1 MYPRTTWRWALALTL
16 ISVVACQFPTRPADP
31 ASRVAVSPKVLTLQQ
46 YQVADFTA
54 VGLTSTGD
62 TAAVAVRWSATSG
75 AIIDTSTTG
84 ARHQG
89 RYKAGSDTGKVKVV
103 VKGGGSADTAVV
115 TVTPAPVAIVVMSSA
130 AVSVVA
136 GQTVQLTATPEDAGG
151 NPLSGRVVTW
161 ASTNPGAASINSSG
175 LVSGVA
181 AGAAT
186 VSATSEGQSGTVAVA
201 VTAPPVASV
210 TASPASA
217 HRRVG
222 H

>member
-1 MYPRTTWRWALALTL
+1 MYPRTTWRWVLALTL
-16 ISVVACQFPTRPADP
+16 LGVVACKFPTRPADP
-31 ASRVAVSPKVLTLQQ
+31 ASRVTVSPKLLTLQQ

-54 VGLTSTGD
+54 IGLTSTGD
-62 TAAVAVRWSATSG
+62 TAAVAVRWSASSG

-103 VKGGGSADTAVV
+103 VKGGGSSDTAVV
-115 TVTPAPVAIVVMSSA
+115 TVMPAPVAIVVMTSA

-136 GQTVQLTATPEDAGG
+136 GQTVQLTATPEDSSG
-151 NPLSGRVVTW
+151 NPLSGRLVTW
-161 ASTNPGAASINSSG
+161 ASTNPGAASVNSSG

-186 VSATSEGQSGTVAVA
+186 VPATPQGQTGTVAVA
-201 VTAPPVASV
+201 VTPAPGASLSA
-210 TASPASA
+210 TPAPASL
-217 HRRVG
+217 
-222 H
+222 

>member
-1 MYPRTTWRWALALTL
+1 MYPRTRWRWALALTL

-89 RYKAGSDTGKVKVV
+89 RYKAGSDTGKGDGV
-103 VKGGGSADTAVV
+103 VKGGGSADTAGGSL
-115 TVTPAPVAIVVMSSA
+115 TPPPGARVGMRSA
-130 AVSVVA
+130 A
-136 GQTVQLTATPEDAGG
+136 GG
-151 NPLSGRVVTW
+151 V
-161 ASTNPGAASINSSG
+161 
-175 LVSGVA
+175 
-181 AGAAT
+181 
-186 VSATSEGQSGTVAVA
+186 
-201 VTAPPVASV
+201 
-210 TASPASA
+210 
-217 HRRVG
+217 
-222 H
+222 

>member
-89 RYKAGSDTGKVKVV
+89 RYKAGSDTGKVK
-103 VKGGGSADTAVV
+103 AVV
-115 TVTPAPVAIVVMSSA
+115 TV
-130 AVSVVA
+130 
-136 GQTVQLTATPEDAGG
+136 G
-151 NPLSGRVVTW
+151 
-161 ASTNPGAASINSSG
+161 
-175 LVSGVA
+175 
-181 AGAAT
+181 
-186 VSATSEGQSGTVAVA
+186 
-201 VTAPPVASV
+201 
-210 TASPASA
+210 ASPHPPPA
-217 HRRVG
+217 HPRR
-222 H
+222 